1 MNTLATELNN
11 TIQEQVPAVYSM
23 LSKLGREMYMPKGII
38 TQGAQAN
45 EKAYKFNATIG
56 IATKGK
62 APMYM
67 DCVYGN
73 LKAFAPTDLF
83 PYAPTTG
90 KMDLRKAWK
99 EKIIKDNP
107 SLKDKLFSMP
117 VVTNALTHGLSV
129 AADLF
134 CDDGDYVVTADKFWG
149 NYRLTFSVR
158 RGGVL
163 TTFPTFNDEN
173 GFNVDG
179 LLAKVE
185 ECGKLKPKV
194 ILILNFPNNPTG
206 YTLSNAEAIKLAQG
220 LKKLA
225 DGGIQ
230 IVAVIDDAY
239 FGMFYENCIK
249 ESLFAVLAGS
259 SPNLLAVKLDGAT
272 KEMFVWGFRV
282 GFITFAATTAND
294 ESKML
299 AALEQKVSG
308 NIRGT
313 VSNCAHLSQTAVLAG
328 LRDPAFEAQHKE
340 NVEIL
345 RARAQKSKQ
354 ILASGKYDDQ
364 FAHYPFNSGYFLC
377 LKLIKADAEKLRV
390 HLLDNYGVGTISTS
404 STDLRVAFSCLEND
418 QIEELFDIVYKGC
431 NDLDKL

>member
-1 MNTLATELNN
+1 MNPLATELNN
-11 TIQEQVPAVYSM
+11 AIQEQAPAVYQM
-23 LSKLGREMYMPKGII
+23 LSKLGQEMYMPKGII

-62 APMYM
+62 NPMYI
-67 DCVYGN
+67 DCIYDN
-73 LKAFAPTDLF
+73 LKAFEPKDLF

-90 KMDLRKAWK
+90 KMDLRKFWK
-99 EKIIKDNP
+99 EKISRDNP
-107 SLKDKLFSMP
+107 SMKGKQFGLP
-117 VVTNALTHGLSV
+117 VVTNALTHGLSIV
-129 AADLF
+129 ADLF
-134 CDDGDYVVTADKFWG
+134 CNDGDYVVTPDKFWG

-158 RGGVL
+158 RGGLL
-163 TTFPTFNDEN
+163 TTFPTFNGDG

-179 LLAKVE
+179 LLSKVE

-206 YTLSNAEAIKLAQG
+206 YTPTAVEAIKLAQG

-249 ESLFAVLAGS
+249 ESLFAMLAGS
-259 SPNLLAVKLDGAT
+259 SQNLLAVKLDGAT
-272 KEMFVWGFRV
+272 KEAFVWGFRV
-282 GFITFAATTAND
+282 GFITFASTTAND

-308 NIRGT
+308 NIRGV
-313 VSNCAHLSQTAVLAG
+313 VSNCAHPSQTAVLAG
-328 LRDPAFEAQHKE
+328 FKNPNFEAQHKE

-345 RARAQKSKQ
+345 RTRAMKSKQ
-354 ILASGKYDDQ
+354 VLSNSKYGDH
-364 FAHYPFNSGYFLC
+364 FVPYPFNSGYFLC
-377 LKLIKADAEKLRV
+377 VKLLKVDAEQLRI

-404 STDLRVAFSCLEND
+404 STDLRIAFSCLEVD
-418 QIEELFDIVYKGC
+418 QIEELFDIVYQGC
-431 NDLDKL
+431 EDLDK